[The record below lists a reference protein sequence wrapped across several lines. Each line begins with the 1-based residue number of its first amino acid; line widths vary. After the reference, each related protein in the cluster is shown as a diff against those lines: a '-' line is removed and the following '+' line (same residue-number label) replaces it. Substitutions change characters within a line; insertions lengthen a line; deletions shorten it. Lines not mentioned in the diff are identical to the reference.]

1 MNSLQIFKNK
11 EFGNLRAIEIDGEPW
26 FVGKDVAS
34 ALGFANN
41 RDAIATHVFDEDKG
55 VELIDTLG
63 GKQKMTIINESGVY
77 AMIFGSQL
85 ESAKKYKHWV
95 TSEVLPAIR
104 KTGSYELPD
113 MSKELQAIFVLDKRT
128 VEMDKRMDRL
138 EFDIPLYGAEA
149 DELSKHVKR
158 KGVSILGGK
167 KSNAYNDASISSKLY
182 RDIYGQMKR
191 EYGLY
196 GDGGQVMTYKAI
208 QRKNLDGAHKFVD
221 TYEPPMYLKALIE
234 DANSQMNMEM

>member
-1 MNSLQIFKNK
+1 MNDLQIFNNK

-26 FVGKDVAS
+26 FCMVDICRSLDITNISQAKTRLKKAGVITNEVIDS
-34 ALGFANN
+34 IGRRQNANF
-41 RDAIATHVFDEDKG
+41 V
-55 VELIDTLG
+55 
-63 GKQKMTIINESGVY
+63 NESNMY
-77 AMIFGSQL
+77 KLIFQSRK
-85 ESAKKYKHWV
+85 EEAEEFTDWV
-95 TSEVLPAIR
+95 TSEVLPVIR

-138 EFDIPLYGAEA
+138 EFDIPLYGSEA

-234 DANSQMNMEM
+234 NANSQMNMEM

>member
-1 MNSLQIFKNK
+1 MNKLKVFENNT
-11 EFGNLRAIEIDGEPW
+11 FGRLRTIEIDGDPW
-26 FVGKDVAS
+26 FCMTDICKSLDINNISQAKTRLKVDGVITSEVIDSMGRKQN
-34 ALGFANN
+34 ANF
-41 RDAIATHVFDEDKG
+41 V
-55 VELIDTLG
+55 
-63 GKQKMTIINESGVY
+63 NESNMY
-77 AMIFGSQL
+77 KLIFQSRK
-85 ESAKKYKHWV
+85 EEAENFTDWV
-95 TSEVLPAIR
+95 TSEVLPSIR

-167 KSNAYNDASISSKLY
+167 KSNAYNDASICSKLY

-191 EYGLY
+191 EYGVY
-196 GDGGQVMTYKAI
+196 GDGGQAMTYKSI

-221 TYEPPMYLKALIE
+221 AYEPPFYLKTLID
-234 DANSQMNMEM
+234 DANSQINMEV